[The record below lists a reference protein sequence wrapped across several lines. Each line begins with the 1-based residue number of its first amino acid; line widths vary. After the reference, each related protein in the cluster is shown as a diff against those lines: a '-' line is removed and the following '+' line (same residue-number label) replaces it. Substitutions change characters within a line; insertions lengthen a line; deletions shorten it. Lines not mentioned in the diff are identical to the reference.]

1 MRREKF
7 QGGDEPHH
15 AHRLAQGEAEEL
27 VAEVVEALAVEQ
39 AGGAGA
45 GLEAGDAVV
54 DLAPPPSPRT
64 DNAGNAVF
72 DIATNAI
79 NVQGNIQLSPNWAI
93 NVGNFGYDFRQRGL
107 SFPSFGF
114 SRDLHCWSLLFNW
127 QPTRGTYNF
136 SLAVKPGTL
145 DFIKIPNQRNVADP
159 LRAFE

>member
-1 MRREKF
+1 DLRT
-7 QGGDEPHH
+7 QQTGG
-15 AHRLAQGEAEEL
+15 GNKVKEEDFLSLFENFSLNHNL
-27 VAEVVEALAVEQ
+27 VM
-39 AGGAGA
+39 GW
-45 GLEAGDAVV
+45 
-54 DLAPPPSPRT
+54 RT